1 MASLTI
7 FPYNDEKVAYS
18 SALVLGL
25 QRLKQ
30 GGHELQSPIQTPKC
44 STSSAF
50 METETG
56 SCSHYVHVMAESV

>member
-7 FPYNDEKVAYS
+7 FPYNDEKVAYF

-30 GGHELQSPIQTPKC
+30 GGHEPRSPSVPLPQPLWRQKQEAALIT
-44 STSSAF
+44 F
-50 METETG
+50 M
-56 SCSHYVHVMAESV
+56 